1 MPIDKIKKK
10 DKKTIKSGEDTKFKQ
25 SSSKIDVQQ
34 NKRNGINTKI
44 KSGSIKKVQTG
55 LNLSPENKSS
65 KIGKFQ
71 NEKKNVETSKIN
83 TDKNRMG
90 FSSKMGSAEL
100 TANTKL
106 NIMEQSLLEEDIKD
120 DSIYL
125 GRRLNNS
132 SSKKST
138 RIRFNSPTNPIEE
151 LFPEQKSA
159 VTQQPLIP
167 ISKYTDGISKG

>member
-1 MPIDKIKKK
+1 
-10 DKKTIKSGEDTKFKQ
+10 
-25 SSSKIDVQQ
+25 
-34 NKRNGINTKI
+34 
-44 KSGSIKKVQTG
+44 
-55 LNLSPENKSS
+55 
-65 KIGKFQ
+65 
-71 NEKKNVETSKIN
+71 
-83 TDKNRMG
+83 MG

>member
-71 NEKKNVETSKIN
+71 NEKKIVETSKIN

-106 NIMEQSLLEEDIKD
+106 NIMEQSLL
-120 DSIYL
+120 
-125 GRRLNNS
+125 
-132 SSKKST
+132 
-138 RIRFNSPTNPIEE
+138 
-151 LFPEQKSA
+151 
-159 VTQQPLIP
+159 
-167 ISKYTDGISKG
+167 